1 MKILVLGSGARE
13 HAIAW
18 RLSEDVGAENVYT
31 MPGNAGIPNSIKGSL
46 ADFEIVKHV
55 VITRQFE
62 MVFCGPEQPLAD
74 GLADFF
80 HNDDELSNIPFIGP
94 GKDGAM
100 LESSKAFSKKFMQKF
115 NIPTAAFGEFDAS
128 QISEAR
134 NFLKQLKPPYVIKA
148 DGLAAGKG
156 VVILDTIAEAEKH
169 LEEVLLGNLF
179 GNAGNKV
186 VIEEFL
192 DGIEVSV
199 FVALDGKNFVVL
211 PEAKDYKRIF
221 NNNMGPNT
229 GGMGSVSPVPFYTSG
244 FHQKVVDQIIIPTVN
259 GLIKENIDYRGFL
272 FIGLMNVNS
281 DPYVIEYNVRLGDP
295 ETQSVMM
302 RLKSSFA
309 DLLTA
314 INKQDLYSYH
324 AEFHSETAVNVV
336 IASEGY
342 PGDILKGNVISF
354 KPISKSKIFH
364 AGTAE
369 NENQEIINTGGR
381 VLSVCSLAGNIADAQ
396 QKTYNAI
403 RNIYFKGMQF
413 RTDIGNDL
421 KGE

>member
-18 RLSEDVGAENVYT
+18 RLGEDVGAENVYT
-31 MPGNAGIPNSIKGSL
+31 MPGNAGIPNSIKGSIS
-46 ADFEIVKHV
+46 DFEIVRHIV
-55 VITRQFE
+55 LNQHFE

-80 HNDDELSNIPFIGP
+80 RNDPELQKIPFIGP

-100 LESSKAFSKKFMQKF
+100 LESSKAFSKKFMQKH
-115 NIPTAAFGEFDAS
+115 NIPTASFGEFDAS
-128 QISEAR
+128 QLSQAKA
-134 NFLKQLKPPYVIKA
+134 FLKQFTPPYVIKA

-156 VVILDTIAEAEKH
+156 VVIPETITEAEAH
-169 LEEVLLGNLF
+169 LDEVLLGNLF
-179 GNAGNKV
+179 GNAGSKV

-221 NNNMGPNT
+221 NDNIGPNT
-229 GGMGSVSPVPFYTSG
+229 GGMGSVSPVPFYTSE
-244 FHQKVVDQIIIPTVN
+244 FHQKVVDRIIFPTVK
-259 GLIKENIDYRGFL
+259 GLIQENIEYKGFL
-272 FIGLMNVNS
+272 FIGLMNVKGN
-281 DPYVIEYNVRLGDP
+281 PYVIEYNVRLGDP
-295 ETQSVMM
+295 ETQAVMM
-302 RLKSSFA
+302 RLKSNFA
-309 DLLTA
+309 DLLKA
-314 INKQDLYSYH
+314 IHQQNLDTYPIEYNK
-324 AEFHSETAVNVV
+324 ETAVNVV

-342 PGDILKGNVISF
+342 PGEIVKGNAISF
-354 KPISKSKIFH
+354 KPISGSMIFH
-364 AGTAE
+364 AGTSE
-369 NENQEIINTGGR
+369 NEKQEIINTGGR
-381 VLSVCSLAGNIADAQ
+381 VLSICSLAENIAEGQ

-403 RNIYFKGMQF
+403 RGVYFKGMQF

-421 KGE
+421 RGE